1 MKIYV
6 ASSWRNTIQP
16 RVVHALRN
24 FGHEV
29 YDFKNPTE
37 CLPAKDAVSGPEWKK
52 EILDQGFHWTEIL
65 PSEWTP
71 DQFRS
76 ALDAPSAKRG
86 FEQDMDALETCG
98 ACVLVLP
105 CGKSAHLELGY
116 LVGKG
121 KLTIVYFP
129 EAPAGALADAP
140 MLHDGNLSVSRYQ
153 AELMYRMCD
162 YICTTM
168 DEVKAALSHKRPY
181 PKWQRDVEKFDARAK
196 ANGMDVKNLPRSETY
211 GTMEDYAAKRLGPCR
226 PYHHRACVACGG
238 CWRHGA
244 CTCSTADARIF

>member
-1 MKIYV
+1 M
-6 ASSWRNTIQP
+6 
-16 RVVHALRN
+16 VHALREE
-24 FGHEV
+24 GHEV

-37 CLPAKDAVSGPEWKK
+37 CLPPKNAVSGPEWKR
-52 EILDQGFHWTEIL
+52 EVIDQGFHWSEIL
-65 PSEWTP
+65 PDEQEWTP
-71 DQFRS
+71 EQFRS
-76 ALDAPSAKRG
+76 ALDSFPAKRA

-129 EAPAGALADAP
+129 EG
-140 MLHDGNLSVSRYQ
+140 LSDESSYQ
-153 AELMYRMCD
+153 PELMYRMCD

-181 PKWQRDVEKFDARAK
+181 PKWQRDVERYDARAK
-196 ANGMDVKNLPRSETY
+196 ANGMDVKNLLKRETF

-226 PYHHRACVACGG
+226 PFHHRLCVACGG
-238 CWRHGA
+238 CWRHGSCECEA
-244 CTCSTADARIF
+244 SK

>member
-16 RVVHALRN
+16 HVVHALRN

-37 CLPAKDAVSGPEWKK
+37 CLPAKNAVSGPEWKR
-52 EILDQGFHWTEIL
+52 EILDQGFHWSELL
-65 PSEWTP
+65 PEGWKP

-76 ALDAPSAKRG
+76 ALDFPTAKRG
-86 FEQDMDALETCG
+86 FEQDMDALETCD

-121 KLTIVYFP
+121 KLTIIYFP
-129 EAPAGALADAP
+129 EDESTYPDEPRATTYSP
-140 MLHDGNLSVSRYQ
+140 
-153 AELMYRMCD
+153 ELMYRM
-162 YICTTM
+162 
-168 DEVKAALSHKRPY
+168 
-181 PKWQRDVEKFDARAK
+181 
-196 ANGMDVKNLPRSETY
+196 
-211 GTMEDYAAKRLGPCR
+211 
-226 PYHHRACVACGG
+226 
-238 CWRHGA
+238 
-244 CTCSTADARIF
+244 

>member
-16 RVVHALRN
+16 SIVHALRKE
-24 FGHEV
+24 GHEV

-37 CLPAKDAVSGPEWKK
+37 CLPAKNAVDGPVWKT
-52 EILDQGFHWTEIL
+52 EVLDQGFHWTEIL
-65 PSEWTP
+65 PYEWTP

-76 ALDAPSAKRG
+76 ALDFPTAKRG
-86 FEQDMDALETCG
+86 FEQDMDSLETCS

-129 EAPAGALADAP
+129 EELADEP
-140 MLHDGNLSVSRYQ
+140 VSTSYQ
-153 AELMYRMCD
+153 PELMYRMCD
-162 YICTTM
+162 YICTSM
-168 DEVKAALSHKRPY
+168 DEVKAALSHKRSK
-181 PKWQRDVEKFDARAK
+181 PKWQRDVEQFDARAK
-196 ANGMDVKNLPRSETY
+196 SNGMNVRSMLKSETY
-211 GTMEDYAAKRLGPCR
+211 GTMDDDTEGRLGPCR
-226 PYHHRACVACGG
+226 PYHHRACAGCGN

-244 CTCSTADARIF
+244 CTCSLREG